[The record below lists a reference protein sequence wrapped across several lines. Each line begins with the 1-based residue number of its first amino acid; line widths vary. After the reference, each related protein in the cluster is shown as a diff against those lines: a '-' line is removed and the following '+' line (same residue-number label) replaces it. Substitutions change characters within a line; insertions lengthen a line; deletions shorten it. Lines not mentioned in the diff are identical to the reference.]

1 MKEGK
6 MIENAGEAALPVHEG
21 GCLCGAVRYRVVG
34 SPLSVAIC
42 HCTNCQRNTG
52 SAFSVNVIF
61 PKEALT
67 MEGSPAIY
75 EDKGDTGNVVRRVF
89 CGKCGTPLESQSVF
103 SAPEYAVLKSG
114 SFDDPTMF
122 VPDSEVYC
130 VTAMPWWLQGGK
142 RPRYER
148 FNTDAIS
155 AEANAAAKA
164 AASR

>member
-1 MKEGK
+1 MV
-6 MIENAGEAALPVHEG
+6 ENADESAGPVHEG

-34 SPLSVAIC
+34 TPLSVAIC
-42 HCTNCQRNTG
+42 HCTNCQKNTG

-61 PKEALT
+61 PKAALT
-67 MEGSPAIY
+67 MEGTPAIY
-75 EDKGDTGNVVRRVF
+75 EDIGDTGNIVRRVF
-89 CGKCGTPLESQSVF
+89 CGKCGTPLESRSVF

-114 SFDDPTMF
+114 SFDDPTKF

-130 VTAMPWWLQGGK
+130 VTAMPWWLKGEK

-155 AEANAAAKA
+155 AEADAAAK
-164 AASR
+164 SLVGKSDDR

>member
-1 MKEGK
+1 MT
-6 MIENAGEAALPVHEG
+6 ENTKASSFPVHEG
-21 GCLCGAVRYRVVG
+21 GCLCGAVRYRAVG
-34 SPLSVAIC
+34 TPLSVAIC
-42 HCTNCQRNTG
+42 HCVNCQRNTG

-75 EDKGDTGNVVRRVF
+75 EDKGDTGNIVRRVF

-103 SAPEYAVLKSG
+103 STPGYAVLKSG
-114 SFDDPTMF
+114 TFDDPTDF
-122 VPDSEVYC
+122 IPDSEVYC
-130 VTAMPWWLQGGK
+130 VSAMPWWLKGHQ

-148 FNTDAIS
+148 FNTDTIS

-164 AASR
+164 AAQT

>member
-1 MKEGK
+1 MSDNRQGS
-6 MIENAGEAALPVHEG
+6 AQPVHLG
-21 GCLCGAVRYRVVG
+21 GCLCGKVRYRAEG
-34 SPLSVAIC
+34 TPLSVAIC

-75 EDKGDTGNVVRRVF
+75 EDVGDTGNVVRRVF
-89 CGKCGTPLESQSVF
+89 CGTCGTPLESRSVF
-103 SAPEYAVLKSG
+103 SAPGYAVLKSG
-114 SFDDPTMF
+114 SFDDPSVF

-130 VTAMPWWLQGGK
+130 VTAMPWWLEGGT

-148 FNTDAIS
+148 YNTDAIS
-155 AEANAAAKA
+155 AEEDAAAKA
-164 AASR
+164 AASK